1 MPLFTQQ
8 SAYAHAPAYPRH
20 VVTAILVAHDG
31 ARWLPGTLTGLLG
44 QERPVQRVVAVD
56 TGSTDAT
63 PRLLEDALGPTSVI
77 RTDRTATFGAA
88 VADAVRTVP
97 VADAASLPYAVD
109 GYVAATDPY
118 GPDSFGRPDESYPG
132 GRSGELVEWLW
143 LLHDDSEPA
152 PDALHLLLRAAD
164 ELPSAGVLGPKVRS
178 WYDRRRLLEVGTTIA
193 RSGRRWTGLERREQ
207 DQGQHDAV
215 RGVLA
220 VGSAGLLVRRD
231 VWEQLGGFDPRLP
244 FGRDDTDFCW
254 RTNAAGH
261 RVVVVPEAVVLHAEA
276 ATRERRPI
284 DCAADHPHRVDR
296 AGAVYTLLANSPGKT
311 LPLTWL
317 RLFFGTIV
325 RVLGYLVGKLPRM
338 ALDEFI
344 GVYSVLLRPYRF
356 ISGRRARARTR
367 VVDDADFR
375 DLFPPRGA
383 SVRHAFDA
391 LVGSISRRVEPEG
404 ARARNSVLE
413 SGPTSED
420 TDDLEVENFARLRA
434 VVQRPGVALAV
445 LLLLVTL
452 AAARD
457 ILTGGRLLGGALL
470 PVPDTAGDLI
480 SRFTET
486 WHGVG
491 LGGDSA
497 APPYLAIVGALGVV
511 LFGSA
516 GTAVSVLLIGSVP
529 LAGITAY
536 LSARKLVASSLVR
549 AWGAAVYALLPVAT
563 GAVAQGRIGTAV
575 VLIVAPIVARGA
587 VQVAGLGGLNASWRA
602 AWGTGLALAVAVAFV
617 PLSWVIAVVL
627 AVAALPAAYFAGT
640 LGKGLVARVLIMLA
654 VPIALLVP
662 WSLELL
668 SGDRLLLE
676 PGLAPEGLSERGAH
690 PVGLM
695 LLDPGGP
702 GTITMFVGIGLLLA
716 ALAALLRD
724 SRRRAVLT
732 AWAVAAIGLVV
743 AIVVSRI
750 EVTAPADGSAVAAWP
765 GVATIVVGL
774 GYVAAAMVGAEDAR
788 ARVTAISFGWRQP
801 AAVVVAVIAAVTP
814 LAAAGAWLWQGA
826 SGPLDR
832 QGGPYLPAFIASDN
846 TNSDRAR
853 TLVLRTDPA
862 GAVTATLVRGSG
874 IYLGDADVAPEPDDH
889 KALDEYVAAFLSGT
903 GSADAHGLAAFAIRY
918 ILVQPSSDPA
928 VITRLDGTPGL
939 LRKSAE
945 NGTTLWRVE
954 GVTARVSITQP
965 DGTSVPVASGP
976 DDVATR
982 IDPGPEGRIL
992 NLAERPDAGWR
1003 ATLDGRPLKSAPAAA
1018 RGDGT
1023 WGQAFQLPASGGR
1036 LAVTYEGGSRNVWL
1050 IAQGVLLLVVVVLAL
1065 PARRRGTDDDLP
1077 ETGTGRRAAGIPAQG
1092 GGEAGVSEVSATL
1105 PGGGRRAR
1113 RVRAAAEAEGT
1124 GAPDPTPTGT
1134 DTGSLF
1140 VPASPGTATA
1150 TEPEPAAAPD
1160 DDWDLARYARG
1171 FQPREGI
1178 PGDGGGGYPEDAVPQ
1193 QGGYAGPGADHDT
1206 GSYGYEQ
1213 PAYAPGYEQSGYPQQ
1228 GYQDGGY
1235 DQSGY
1240 EQSGYGQGAY
1250 PQQAY
1255 DPSGAPQAYP
1265 DPGREPG
1272 GYGPDGYG
1280 AEGYGQAGYGPPY
1293 DPNTPPPYPASPP
1306 DQAPGDDD
1314 PWPPQ
1319 QPPRPGGTR

>member
-20 VVTAILVAHDG
+20 VVTAIVVAHDG

-77 RTDRTATFGAA
+77 RTDRTASFGAA

-132 GRSGELVEWLW
+132 GRSDELVEWLW

-261 RVVVVPEAVVLHAEA
+261 RVVVVPDAVVLHAEA

-284 DCAADHPHRVDR
+284 DCAPNHPHRVDR
-296 AGAVYTLLANSPGKT
+296 AGAVYTLLANCPGKT

-356 ISGRRARARTR
+356 ISGRRARSRTR
-367 VVDDADFR
+367 VAEDADFR

-383 SVRHAFDA
+383 SVRQAFDA

-420 TDDLEVENFARLRA
+420 AEDLQVENFARLRA
-434 VVQRPGVALAV
+434 VVQRPGVALTV

-452 AAARD
+452 VAARD

-491 LGGDSA
+491 LGSDSA

-563 GAVAQGRIGTAV
+563 GAIAQGRIGTAV
-575 VLIVAPIVARGA
+575 VLVVAPVVARGA
-587 VQVAGLGGLNASWRA
+587 VQVAGLGGLPASWRA
-602 AWGTGLALAVAVAFV
+602 AWGTGLALAIATAFV

-627 AVAALPAAYFAGT
+627 AVAALPAAHFAGT
-640 LGKGLVARVLIMLA
+640 LGKGLVARVLITLA
-654 VPIALLVP
+654 VPIGLLVP

-702 GTITMFVGIGLLLA
+702 GTITMFVSVGLLLA
-716 ALAALLRD
+716 AFAALLRD

-732 AWAVAAIGLVV
+732 GWAVAAIGLVV
-743 AIVVSRI
+743 AVVVSRL

-765 GVATIVVGL
+765 GVATVVVGL

-801 AAVVVAVIAAVTP
+801 AAVAVAVVAAVTP

-832 QGGPYLPAFIASDN
+832 QGGPYVPAFIASDN

-853 TLVLRTDPA
+853 TLVLRTDPS

-874 IYLGDADVAPEPDDH
+874 IYLGDADVAPEPGDH

-903 GSADAHGLAAFAIRY
+903 GSADAHGLSAFAIRY

-928 VITRLDGTPGL
+928 VVTALDGTPGL

-965 DGTSVPVASGP
+965 DGTSVPVASGT

-982 IDPGPEGRIL
+982 IDPGPDGRIL

-1003 ATLDGRPLKSAPAAA
+1003 ATLDGRPLKPAPAAA

-1023 WGQAFQLPASGGR
+1023 WGQAFQLPASGGQ

-1050 IAQGVLLLVVVVLAL
+1050 MAQGALLLVVVILAL

-1077 ETGTGRRAAGIPAQG
+1077 ETGTGTGRRAAGIPAQG
-1092 GGEAGVSEVSATL
+1092 TGEAGVSEVSATL

-1113 RVRAAAEAEGT
+1113 RARAAAEADGT

-1140 VPASPGTATA
+1140 LPSSPGTATA
-1150 TEPEPAAAPD
+1150 TEPDPAAAPD

-1171 FQPREGI
+1171 FQPREGGL
-1178 PGDGGGGYPEDAVPQ
+1178 PGVD
-1193 QGGYAGPGADHDT
+1193 GYADAPVPAQGHPGADHDT
-1206 GSYGYEQ
+1206 GAYGYEQ
-1213 PAYAPGYEQSGYPQQ
+1213 PAYAPGYEQSGPAQ

-1235 DQSGY
+1235 GQPGY
-1240 EQSGYGQGAY
+1240 DQSGYGQGAY
-1250 PQQAY
+1250 PQQGY
-1255 DPSGAPQAYP
+1255 DPSGAPQGYP
-1265 DPGREPG
+1265 EPGPEAG

-1280 AEGYGQAGYGPPY
+1280 PEGYGQPGYGPPY

-1306 DQAPGDDD
+1306 EAPPGDDD

>member
-63 PRLLEDALGPTSVI
+63 PRLLEDALGPASVI
-77 RTDRTATFGAA
+77 RADRRAGFGAA

-97 VADAASLPYAVD
+97 VADAATLPYAID

-132 GRSGELVEWLW
+132 GRSDELVEWLW

-178 WYDRRRLLEVGTTIA
+178 WYDRRQLLEVGTTIA

-215 RGVLA
+215 RGVLS
-220 VGSAGLLVRRD
+220 VGSPGLLVRRD

-244 FGRDDTDFCW
+244 FSRDDTDFGW
-254 RTNAAGH
+254 RANAAGH
-261 RVVVVPEAVVLHAEA
+261 RVVVVPDAVVLHAEA

-284 DCAADHPHRVDR
+284 DCAANHPHRVDR
-296 AGAVYTLLANSPGKT
+296 AGAVYTLLANCPGKT

-325 RVLGYLVGKLPRM
+325 RALGYLVGKLPRM

-344 GVYSVLLRPYRF
+344 GVFSVLLRPYRF
-356 ISGRRARARTR
+356 IAGRRARARTR

-383 SVRHAFDA
+383 SVRHAFDQ

-404 ARARNSVLE
+404 TRGRHSVLE

-420 TDDLEVENFARLRA
+420 AEDLEVENFARLRA
-434 VVQRPGVALAV
+434 VVQKPGVALTV
-445 LLLLVTL
+445 LLLIVTL
-452 AAARD
+452 VAARD
-457 ILTGGRLLGGALL
+457 VLTGGRLLGGALL
-470 PVPDTAGDLI
+470 PAPDSARDLL

-491 LGGDSA
+491 LGGDA
-497 APPYLAIVGALGVV
+497 PAPPYLAIVGALGVV

-516 GTAVSVLLIGSVP
+516 GTAVAVLLIGSVP
-529 LAGITAY
+529 LAGISAY
-536 LSARKLVASSLVR
+536 LCARKLVPSGLVR

-563 GAVAQGRIGTAV
+563 GAIAQGRLGTAV

-587 VQVAGLGGLNASWRA
+587 VQVAGLGGLSASWRA

-617 PLSWVIAVVL
+617 PLTWVVAAVL
-627 AVAALPAAYFAGT
+627 GIAALPAAHFAGN
-640 LGKGLVARVLIMLA
+640 LGKGLVARVLITLA
-654 VPIALLVP
+654 VPIALLLP

-676 PGLAPEGLSERGAH
+676 PGLAPEGLSERGAD

-702 GTITMFVGIGLLLA
+702 GTIPMYVGVGLLLA

-732 AWAVAAIGLVV
+732 AWAVAAVGLVTAV
-743 AIVVSRI
+743 VVSRV
-750 EVTAPADGSAVAAWP
+750 EVTAPADGTAVAAWP

-801 AAVVVAVIAAVTP
+801 AAVAVAVIAALTP
-814 LAAAGAWLWQGA
+814 LVAAGAWLWQGA
-826 SGPLDR
+826 GGPLDR
-832 QGGPYLPAFIASDN
+832 QGGPYVPAFIASDN
-846 TNSDRAR
+846 STSDRAR
-853 TLVLRTDPA
+853 TLVLRTDA
-862 GAVTATLVRGSG
+862 SGAVTSTLVRGG
-874 IYLGDADVAPEPDDH
+874 GAYLGDAEVAPEPADN
-889 KALDEYVAAFLSGT
+889 KALDDYVAAFLSGT
-903 GSADAHGLAAFAIRY
+903 GSADANGLSAFAIRY
-918 ILVQPSSDPA
+918 ILVQPSSDQSI
-928 VITRLDGTPGL
+928 VTRLDGTPGL

-945 NGTTLWRVE
+945 HGTTLWRVE
-954 GVTARVSITQP
+954 GVNARVTITQP
-965 DGTSVPVASGP
+965 DGKTVAVASGT

-1003 ATLDGRPLKSAPAAA
+1003 ATLDGRPLKAAPAVA

-1023 WGQAFQLPASGGR
+1023 WGQAFVLPASGGR
-1036 LAVTYEGGSRNVWL
+1036 LALTYEGGSRNVWL
-1050 IAQGVLLLVVVVLAL
+1050 TVQGALLLVVVILAL
-1065 PARRRGTDDDLP
+1065 PARRRGTDDDMP
-1077 ETGTGRRAAGIPAQG
+1077 ETAATTGRRTAGIPTQG
-1092 GGEAGVSEVSATL
+1092 SGGVSEVSATL

-1113 RVRAAAEAEGT
+1113 RARAAAEAEGM
-1124 GAPDPTPTGT
+1124 APDPTPMGT

-1140 VPASPGTATA
+1140 LPASAASENSG
-1150 TEPEPAAAPD
+1150 EAAAGGGGQVPD
-1160 DDWDLARYARG
+1160 DDWDLGQYARG

-1178 PGDGGGGYPEDAVPQ
+1178 SAD
-1193 QGGYAGPGADHDT
+1193 GGYADGGVPAQGAYPDGTPGGDYDT
-1206 GSYGYEQ
+1206 GGYGYGE
-1213 PAYAPGYEQSGYPQQ
+1213 PAYAPGGYEQSGQPQ

-1235 DQSGY
+1235 DPSGY
-1240 EQSGYGQGAY
+1240 AQGAY
-1250 PQQAY
+1250 PQQGY
-1255 DPSGAPQAYP
+1255 DPSGVPQP
-1265 DPGREPG
+1265 
-1272 GYGPDGYG
+1272 GYGPDGYA
-1280 AEGYGQAGYGPPY
+1280 AEGYGADGYGQPGYGPPY
-1293 DPNTPPPYPASPP
+1293 DPNTQPPYPASPP
-1306 DQAPGDDD
+1306 DQGAGDDD